1 MAAGHGCR
9 LRASVPGSLSV
20 VARVVAYGQGLAE
33 RYAPSALSLP
43 NPALR
48 PSRNEF
54 LSVRRT
60 VFGPLPFTRPRAAT
74 PPAWP
79 LSIRLPPIRL
89 PPIRLPPARLPPCE
103 PLCGFSS
110 GVLVLRLVYLFS
122 IWLFQSGEM
131 LFLSHSI
138 REITDF
144 IRVKLSFAGTK
155 QYKRHF
161 RPVFRSPM
169 AQV

>member
-1 MAAGHGCR
+1 MAAGHGCH
-9 LRASVPGSLSV
+9 LRSPVLGSLSV
-20 VARVVAYGQGLAE
+20 AARVVAYGQGQAE

-79 LSIRLPPIRL
+79 LSIRLPP
-89 PPIRLPPARLPPCE
+89 ARLSPVRTSPCE
-103 PLCGFSS
+103 PLYGFSS

-122 IWLFQSGEM
+122 IWLFQCGEM